1 MLAAAWVSKDRTSV
15 LLLTARKE
23 DMTMK
28 KKQYINPEMTVVA
41 LAHQGYLLT
50 ISGDVQNLL
59 VPDGEG
65 ITLDADGIDA
75 GEFDV

>member
-1 MLAAAWVSKDRTSV
+1 
-15 LLLTARKE
+15 
-23 DMTMK
+23 
-28 KKQYINPEMTVVA
+28 MTVVA

-65 ITLDADGIDA
+65 ITLDDDGIDA

>member
-1 MLAAAWVSKDRTSV
+1 
-15 LLLTARKE
+15 
-23 DMTMK
+23 MTMK

-65 ITLDADGIDA
+65 ITLDADGLDA

>member
-1 MLAAAWVSKDRTSV
+1 MCITPLMVASWKA
-15 LLLTARKE
+15 

-50 ISGDVQNLL
+50 ISGDVQNLISG
-59 VPDGEG
+59 DENF
-65 ITLDADGIDA
+65 TLDDDGLDDIED
-75 GEFDV
+75 DV

>member
-1 MLAAAWVSKDRTSV
+1 
-15 LLLTARKE
+15 
-23 DMTMK
+23 MK

-50 ISGDVQNLL
+50 ISGDVQDLSIPGDENF
-59 VPDGEG
+59 
-65 ITLDADGIDA
+65 TLDDDGIDA

>member
-1 MLAAAWVSKDRTSV
+1 
-15 LLLTARKE
+15 
-23 DMTMK
+23 MTMK

-50 ISGDVQNLL
+50 ISGDVHLISGDENF
-59 VPDGEG
+59 
-65 ITLDADGIDA
+65 TLDADGLDA

>member
-1 MLAAAWVSKDRTSV
+1 
-15 LLLTARKE
+15 
-23 DMTMK
+23 MK

-50 ISGDVQNLL
+50 ISGDVQNLISG
-59 VPDGEG
+59 DENFS
-65 ITLDADGIDA
+65 LDDDGIDA

>member
-1 MLAAAWVSKDRTSV
+1 
-15 LLLTARKE
+15 
-23 DMTMK
+23 MK

-50 ISGDVQNLL
+50 ISGDVQGLSIS
-59 VPDGEG
+59 GAEG
-65 ITLDADGIDA
+65 ITLDDDGIDA

>member
-1 MLAAAWVSKDRTSV
+1 MKRT
-15 LLLTARKE
+15 
-23 DMTMK
+23 
-28 KKQYINPEMTVVA
+28 YINPEMTVVA

-65 ITLDADGIDA
+65 ITLDADGLDDIED
-75 GEFDV
+75 DV

>member
-1 MLAAAWVSKDRTSV
+1 
-15 LLLTARKE
+15 
-23 DMTMK
+23 
-28 KKQYINPEMTVVA
+28 MTVVA